1 MEQPNACILA
11 SRFCEG
17 NISENVCE
25 FHRHRMARRTTVQC
39 ACKGKVNETLS
50 GDSIGR
56 NLARIY
62 LKLMDRDVPLGICD
76 SAGFVY
82 CCSNATVCCVYK
94 CGDLSVC
101 QSCVKEHNNNRMVGH
116 TEYMDVEDSSSDDD
130 TFEEDSSEEM
140 PFSMLTKRPREH
152 SE

>member
-25 FHRHRMARRTTVQC
+25 FHRNRMARRTTVQC

-56 NLARIY
+56 NLARTY
-62 LKLMDRDVPLGICD
+62 LELMGRDVPLCICD
-76 SAGFVY
+76 SAGFMY
-82 CCSNATVCCVYK
+82 CCSNAMGRCIFK
-94 CGDLSVC
+94 CGDLIVC
-101 QSCVKEHNNNRMVGH
+101 PECVKAHNNHRMCVYAGYVDSLYIYNNIIQDIVSD
-116 TEYMDVEDSSSDDD
+116 TDESDYPTSDVED
-130 TFEEDSSEEM
+130 
-140 PFSMLTKRPREH
+140 
-152 SE
+152 